1 MFINPQSE
9 YYSVSNLSN
18 IFNSTKGKGISLVH
32 CNIRSLTKT
41 LTPLNDTLYSL
52 DSRLDII
59 AVTETRLSSNPIS
72 NLDVPNYEGLS
83 GSKFSF
89 PVFIF
94 CFTIPSLCYARVMC
108 CFIFRLSTVCC
119 ALLLFCCFTT
129 MFCPSALTF

>member
-41 LTPLNDTLYSL
+41 LTPLNDMLYSL

-59 AVTETRLSSNPIS
+59 AVTETRLSSNSIY
-72 NLDVPNYEGLS
+72 NLDVPNYNFFILIHPHVQEVQLFMLT
-83 GSKFSF
+83 KFSK
-89 PVFIF
+89 
-94 CFTIPSLCYARVMC
+94 PSQDL
-108 CFIFRLSTVCC
+108 I
-119 ALLLFCCFTT
+119 
-129 MFCPSALTF
+129 